1 MLAILVGEEDA
12 AVPVEEGEGDVGL
25 LTDGFFFSSFVS
37 ANDVDL
43 IILLKKEKEKVIV
56 SILKKI
62 KVNHSSF
69 TIQP

>member
-43 IILLKKEKEKVIV
+43 IYIYI
-56 SILKKI
+56 
-62 KVNHSSF
+62 F
-69 TIQP
+69 

>member
-1 MLAILVGEEDA
+1 MGEEDA

>member
-43 IILLKKEKEKVIV
+43 IYIYIFFLEKKR
-56 SILKKI
+56 SL
-62 KVNHSSF
+62 
-69 TIQP
+69 